1 MTRDRRVILQFAAIG
16 FAVAAA
22 IVVYSVLTDSSPP
35 PPPNIPLLLAMIILC
50 PPSLLGI
57 ACIDC
62 EIGTGGF
69 YFVWFFVA
77 VFNFVLYG
85 VVGAAYLRL
94 RRRAG
99 GNRSQLGHA
108 VAGKE

>member
-1 MTRDRRVILQFAAIG
+1 MTKDRCVILQFAAIG

-22 IVVYSVLTDSSPP
+22 IVVHSVFTDSSPP
-35 PPPNIPLLLAMIILC
+35 PPPNIPLLVAMIILC

-69 YFVWFFVA
+69 YFVWFFVG

-85 VVGAAYLRL
+85 VVGAAYLRF
-94 RRRAG
+94 RRRPSG
-99 GNRSQLGHA
+99 TVTS
-108 VAGKE
+108 